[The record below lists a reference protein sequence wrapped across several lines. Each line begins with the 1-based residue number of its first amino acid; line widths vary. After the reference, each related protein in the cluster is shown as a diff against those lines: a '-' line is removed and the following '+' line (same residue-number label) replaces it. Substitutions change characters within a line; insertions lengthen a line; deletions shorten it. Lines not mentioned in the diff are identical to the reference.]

1 MLKVIPRQIIP
12 NSIMT
17 IPEEPNGIHQWII
30 DNKPQAEATKDSAA
44 IRQGEISRD
53 VSPPIHKEMHL
64 QGPNLRGHQMIPMD
78 QEDQEDPEDPEAHL
92 AGAVHL
98 AAAGAARQATHHPE
112 ADIMGTI
119 PVPQARDQMEDP
131 STKDM
136 TIIDL
141 IVSKMCWQPQQSC
154 STDRRD
160 YNRDQG

>member
-1 MLKVIPRQIIP
+1 MERELGQICPTTITLPSGTGKQDSTHTKSKQGGPMLKVIPRQIIP

-17 IPEEPNGIHQWII
+17 IPKKHSGIHQRII

-53 VSPPIHKEMHL
+53 VSPPIHKEMHP

-98 AAAGAARQATHHPE
+98 ATAGAARQATHNPE
-112 ADIMGTI
+112 ADIM
-119 PVPQARDQMEDP
+119 
-131 STKDM
+131 
-136 TIIDL
+136 
-141 IVSKMCWQPQQSC
+141 
-154 STDRRD
+154 
-160 YNRDQG
+160 